1 MKKKTMIAVIFVGA
15 LFAGLCFLSSNP
27 IISCKIDI
35 PESYSAAIEAQAK
48 GVYSQR
54 LPLIPVCATV
64 DSFSGNEVHYTIH
77 YFPLGTVGM
86 SYMETDGYSIV
97 KPLN

>member
-1 MKKKTMIAVIFVGA
+1 MKKKVIIAVIFIGV
-15 LFAGLCFLSSNP
+15 LIAGLCILSSNP

-35 PESYSAAIEAQAK
+35 PENYSEAIEEQVK
-48 GVYSQR
+48 GMYSQR
-54 LPLIPVCATV
+54 LPLVPVYVTV